1 MHHRVFDVVVNSQ
14 PFFFSFI
21 FLYAGLGNNIKMYTH
36 SLRHVIKEGHA
47 SIVLLLCKAKADVN
61 AEDRWGS
68 RPLDDALKASQEEC
82 ADILRTFG
90 AKKSD
95 NMISNDLDQSQKRRE
110 QDNLKVDF
118 GELEMVDKIG
128 SGAFGEIYKCQ
139 WRGTMVAAKCIKSAK
154 IRQEWV
160 NKRAMASIE
169 AGADVDEAMQQM
181 DQAEMDQADKE
192 EALEDFRREIAV
204 LKSLRHPHCC
214 LMLAYSTTENYEV
227 MISKLM
233 ECSLLDVFRAHQV
246 HRTKLARRSAISYA
260 IQLARG
266 MNYLHTCKPPIVH
279 RDLKPANL
287 LLDHTGVLKISDFG
301 LAKVRADPKKKKEKG
316 RLMTGET
323 GSYRFMAPEVFRH
336 EDYNETVDVYSYA
349 MIVYYLLDGNPP
361 WPTLAG
367 IEAVRRASEEGDRPI
382 IPRNWDQRLISILM
396 ECWDENKSARPPF
409 RQILQTLDEYSR
421 KCL

>member
-1 MHHRVFDVVVNSQ
+1 
-14 PFFFSFI
+14 
-21 FLYAGLGNNIKMYTH
+21 
-36 SLRHVIKEGHA
+36 
-47 SIVLLLCKAKADVN
+47 
-61 AEDRWGS
+61 
-68 RPLDDALKASQEEC
+68 
-82 ADILRTFG
+82 
-90 AKKSD
+90 
-95 NMISNDLDQSQKRRE
+95 
-110 QDNLKVDF
+110 
-118 GELEMVDKIG
+118 
-128 SGAFGEIYKCQ
+128 
-139 WRGTMVAAKCIKSAK
+139 
-154 IRQEWV
+154 
-160 NKRAMASIE
+160 
-169 AGADVDEAMQQM
+169 
-181 DQAEMDQADKE
+181 
-192 EALEDFRREIAV
+192 
-204 LKSLRHPHCC
+204 
-214 LMLAYSTTENYEV
+214 
-227 MISKLM
+227 
-233 ECSLLDVFRAHQV
+233 
-246 HRTKLARRSAISYA
+246 
-260 IQLARG
+260 

-323 GSYRFMAPEVFRH
+323 GSYRFMAPEVSRH

-409 RQILQTLDEYSR
+409 KQILQTLEEYSR